1 MRILITNDDGIHSP
15 GLAACEK
22 IAHALSG
29 EVWIVAPESD
39 QSGVSHSLSLN
50 DPLRMREVG
59 ERHFAVKGTPTDCV
73 IMGVRHLMKD
83 RPDLVLSGVNR
94 GRNCAED
101 VTYSGTVAGAMEGAT
116 LGIPSFALSQ
126 AYAFTTKHHPYWETA
141 IKFAPD
147 LIKRILNAGM
157 PRDVLVNIN
166 FPDCAANEVAGVSVT
181 MQGKRDQE
189 LLRIEA
195 RHDGRGNPYYWIAF
209 ERGGI
214 TGAAPGS
221 DLAALTEKRI
231 AVTPL
236 RLDLTDEPFMTK
248 LAEMFG

>member
-22 IAHALSG
+22 IARALSDDI
-29 EVWIVAPESD
+29 WIVAPEID

-59 ERHFAVKGTPTDCV
+59 ERHFAIKGTPTDCV
-73 IMGVRHLMKD
+73 IMGVRHIMKQK
-83 RPDLVLSGVNR
+83 PDLVLSGVNR

-101 VTYSGTVAGAMEGAT
+101 VTYSGTVAARWKAQCLAFHLLHFRRLMRSPPSII
-116 LGIPSFALSQ
+116 LFGIPRV
-126 AYAFTTKHHPYWETA
+126 
-141 IKFAPD
+141 KFAPD
-147 LIKRILNAGM
+147 LIKRVLDAGM

-166 FPDCAANEVAGVSVT
+166 FPNCSPDDVAGVAVAV
-181 MQGKRDQE
+181 QGKRDQE
-189 LLRIEA
+189 LLRIDA

-209 ERGGI
+209 ERGGNP
-214 TGAAPGS
+214 GAAPGS

-248 LAEMFG
+248 LAEVLD